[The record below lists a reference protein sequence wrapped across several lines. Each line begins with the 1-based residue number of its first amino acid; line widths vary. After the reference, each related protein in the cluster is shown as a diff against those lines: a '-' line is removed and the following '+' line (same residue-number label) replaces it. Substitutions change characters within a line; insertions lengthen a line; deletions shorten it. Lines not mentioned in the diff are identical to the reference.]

1 MILSVKNDSPLI
13 SFTRL
18 IPNKMKIPGRFLAA
32 ALFAAAICPSI
43 GAQSESFADFRK
55 RVLNEF
61 NEFRSSILENYD
73 KFLEGAW
80 EDYDQ
85 IKGEKSNP
93 VPKPRTAPTIG
104 NTDAPVIQTTPV
116 TSTPVTKPQPATK
129 PKKPTLPVANAKPSA
144 PVAATRQPSPEPKP
158 ESASRPAASPE
169 TTDRFNIADIPLE
182 VPHIEYNIS
191 RRLANTQEF
200 GAHWRGLSKTPLA
213 SQLIPAFRDLA
224 DKYGFND
231 YLTFMAVNAYVDA
244 RFPQAHS
251 SSRKSLVHFLMANMG
266 YDIRLGTNHT
276 GTAMLLIPFNQ
287 MVFAHPY
294 LNINGKKYFIFADED
309 VDLSNPDNL
318 RISTCALPTD
328 ADTGKSLDLL
338 ITGLRLPEKPY
349 TYNIKFGDITLT
361 GELNQ
366 TVMPLLYHYPQMPTA
381 DFAKSTILPDVRR
394 QIVGQLK
401 QQLAGMDEKTAVN
414 TLLQFVQKGFE
425 YSTDEDF
432 HGFEKPYFL
441 EETLFYPKNDCE
453 DRAIFYTYLL
463 WEVLGIP
470 NQLICYPGHESAS
483 VSLSTPV
490 KGISYSHS
498 GKTFYISDPTYIGS
512 VTGQCMPDFEQTA
525 PEIDFTYK

>member
-1 MILSVKNDSPLI
+1 
-13 SFTRL
+13 
-18 IPNKMKIPGRFLAA
+18 MKISGRFLAA
-32 ALFAAAICPSI
+32 ALFATAICPSI

-55 RVLNEF
+55 KLLNEF

-93 VPKPRTAPTIG
+93 SPKPRTAPTVG
-104 NTDAPVIQTTPV
+104 NTDAPVIKTTPV
-116 TSTPVTKPQPATK
+116 ADTPANKTQPPTTPPTPASAQTSGKP
-129 PKKPTLPVANAKPSA
+129 KPSA
-144 PVAATRQPSPEPKP
+144 TDRPVSTP
-158 ESASRPAASPE
+158 ES
-169 TTDRFNIADIPLE
+169 DRFSIAGIQLE

-200 GAHWRGLSKTPLA
+200 GAHWRGLAKTQLA
-213 SQLIPAFRDLA
+213 SRLIPEFRNLA
-224 DKYGFND
+224 DEFGFND
-231 YLTFMAVNAYVDA
+231 YLTFMAVNAYVDT

-251 SSRKSLVHFLMANMG
+251 SSRKSLVHFLLTNMG
-266 YDIRLGTNHT
+266 YDIRLGTNHK
-276 GTAMLLIPFNQ
+276 GSAMLLIPFNQ

-294 LNINGKKYFIFADED
+294 LNINGQKYFIFADED

-318 RISTCALPTD
+318 RISTCALPAD
-328 ADTGKSLDLL
+328 ADAGKPLDLL
-338 ITGLRLPEKPY
+338 LTGLRLPEKPY
-349 TYNIKFGDITLT
+349 SYNISFGNISIK

-366 TVMPLLYHYPQMPTA
+366 AVIPLLYRYPQMPTA

-394 QIVGQLK
+394 NIVDQLK

-490 KGISYSHS
+490 KGVSYSHS
-498 GKTFYISDPTYIGS
+498 GKTYYISDPTYIGS
-512 VTGQCMPDFEQTA
+512 VTGQCMPDFEQTD
-525 PEIDFTYK
+525 PQIDFTYK